1 MTELLPG
8 ATSSGAR
15 RAASADRR
23 VAPAPDEVRESA
35 PVRPSSWAATSTV
48 FRQQL
53 ARGRV
58 ARIPLLFVAA
68 FQSIGLLLLLR
79 GVVDR
84 HSEVTGQQVVAG
96 ATVLVI
102 AFVALNLL
110 AQRLGAM
117 RASGAL
123 DYYLTL
129 PIPAGSVVI
138 GTAASYATFAIP
150 GTIVTAVTGALV
162 YDLPMGRLWLLI
174 PVIVLTGAALAGL
187 GALLGLLA
195 PRPELATVAGQ
206 LGMSAILFLDIIP
219 ASRLPEPLQV
229 VRDVLPG
236 TYGAD
241 VLAKGFRHDV
251 PWGGVGFDLSLC
263 LLVAV
268 VSLLAGGWAL
278 RRTARR

>member
-1 MTELLPG
+1 MTQLLPG
-8 ATSSGAR
+8 AAARAGAPP
-15 RAASADRR
+15 A
-23 VAPAPDEVRESA
+23 VAPEHPGAWSA
-35 PVRPSSWAATSTV
+35 ISTV

-58 ARIPLLFVAA
+58 ARIPLLFVAG

-84 HSEVTGQQVVAG
+84 GSETTGAQVVAG
-96 ATVLVI
+96 STVLVV

-110 AQRLGAM
+110 AQRFGAM

-129 PIPAGSVVI
+129 PVPPSAVVL

-150 GTIVTAVTGALV
+150 GTIVTAVSGALV
-162 YDLPMGRLWLLI
+162 YRLPLGRLWLLL
-174 PVIVLTGAALAGL
+174 PVVVLTGAALAGV

-195 PRPELATVAGQ
+195 PRPEIATVAGQ
-206 LGMSAILFLDIIP
+206 LGMSAVLFLDIIP
-219 ASRLPEPLQV
+219 ASRLPLV
-229 VRDVLPG
+229 LRGIRAVLPG

-241 VLAKGFRHDV
+241 VLADGFRHHV
-251 PWGGVGFDLSLC
+251 PWGSVGIDLLVC
-263 LLVAV
+263 LLVAL
-268 VSLLAGGWAL
+268 VSLAAGGWAL
-278 RRTARR
+278 RRLGRR

>member
-1 MTELLPG
+1 MTGLLPG
-8 ATSSGAR
+8 AGAANDTAGAAPRRLLTSASGAG
-15 RAASADRR
+15 
-23 VAPAPDEVRESA
+23 PTH
-35 PVRPSSWAATSTV
+35 PSPWAATSIV

-58 ARIPLLFVAA
+58 ARVPLLFVAA

-84 HSEVTGQQVVAG
+84 SNDLTGQQVVAG
-96 ATVLVI
+96 STVLVL

-110 AQRLGAM
+110 AQRFGAM
-117 RASGAL
+117 KATGAL

-129 PIPAGSVVI
+129 PVPAGAVVL
-138 GTAASYATFAIP
+138 GTAASYATFAVP
-150 GTIVTAVTGALV
+150 GTIVTAVVGGLV
-162 YDLPMGRLWLLI
+162 YDLPLGRLWLLI
-174 PVIVLTGAALAGL
+174 PVIILTGAALAGV
-187 GALLGLLA
+187 GALIGLLA

-206 LGMSAILFLDIIP
+206 LGMSAVLFLDIIP
-219 ASRLPEPLQV
+219 ASRLPEVLRV
-229 VRDVLPG
+229 VRAVLPG

-251 PWGGVGFDLSLC
+251 RWGQVGVDLLIC
-263 LLVAV
+263 LLVAA
-268 VSLLAGGWAL
+268 VSLLAAGWSL